1 MDLKQLAEPFPAE
14 DIEWRVSRS
23 GIREG
28 KPWAKVLAYVTA
40 RAIFNRLDIVCSIEN
55 WQNEYK
61 PAPLGG
67 VLCGISIYI
76 DKRWIL
82 KWDGSDNTNI
92 EAVKGGLSSA
102 MKRAGSVWG
111 IGRYLYNLDEGWA
124 EFIHNGKH
132 QAKIKDGNGKE
143 SWYKWDS
150 PQLPEWAL
158 PKRTKI
164 PSPKPEFNRNDA
176 IKKIDALMIELKC
189 NENYITQLQSQYSM
203 VNSQKDFIEIQDV
216 IRRENDA

>member
-1 MDLKQLAEPFPAE
+1 MDLKLLSEPFSAN

-23 GIREG
+23 GMRDG

-40 RAIFNRLDIVCSIEN
+40 RAIFNRLDEVCGIEN
-55 WQNEYK
+55 WQNEYM

-124 EFIHNGKH
+124 DFTDNGKY
-132 QAKIKDGNGKE
+132 QAKIKDNNGKE
-143 SWYKWDS
+143 LWFKWNP

-158 PKRTKI
+158 PKGTKI
-164 PSPKPEFNRNDA
+164 PEEKKHAFNRNDA
-176 IKKIDALMIELKC
+176 IKKIDALMVDMPE
-189 NENYITQLQSQYSM
+189 EYITDIQQQYTRA
-203 VNSQKDFIEIQDV
+203 KTKADFTALYLAVVGEV
-216 IRRENDA
+216 